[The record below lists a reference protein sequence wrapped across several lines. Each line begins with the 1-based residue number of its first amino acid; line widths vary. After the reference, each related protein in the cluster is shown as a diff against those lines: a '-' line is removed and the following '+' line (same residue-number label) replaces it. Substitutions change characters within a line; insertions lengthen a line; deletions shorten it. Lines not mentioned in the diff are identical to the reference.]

1 MDRNLFD
8 RKCLAIGIIL
18 LFVSITC
25 FPTINAHDDT
35 ILSKVFSIPQ
45 KGDTVSITVLE
56 YRPDGA
62 IGKSI
67 VKMSQEQ
74 VVKLREELT
83 SVKDMDTQL
92 CIYKKYNLIPENV
105 TADVLRLGMEERAQ
119 KMYPEVER
127 LQKVI
132 ANSND
137 HLCINFNCETTAL
150 IAYGLRF
157 LGGLS
162 LITCILN
169 GFNPYYGPLLPS
181 LDVFQILFSFAGQFS
196 AINGNLPDCWSSGY
210 WYAIFLLGFVGY
222 SFKQTPLPN
231 IFITPWFASLGYSVA
246 ALCLA
251 GSVYPE

>member
-1 MDRNLFD
+1 MV
-8 RKCLAIGIIL
+8 GIIL

-25 FPTINAHDDT
+25 FPTICAHDDM
-35 ILSKVFSIPQ
+35 ILSKVISIPQ
-45 KGDTVSITVLE
+45 KEDTVSITVLE
-56 YRPDGA
+56 YRPDGT

-119 KMYPEVER
+119 RMYPEVER
-127 LQKVI
+127 LQKLMT
-132 ANSND
+132 NSNTR
-137 HLCINFNCETTAL
+137 HFLFNFNCGVEGEMDL
-150 IAYGLRF
+150 GLRF

-169 GFNPYYGPLLPS
+169 SFNPYYGLWLPS
-181 LDVFQILFSFAGQFS
+181 IDLFQILFGFGGRLHTY
-196 AINGNLPDCWSSGY
+196 NGILPEFWSTGF
-210 WYAIFLLGFVGY
+210 WYAIFLLGFVGF
-222 SFKQTPLPN
+222 SFKLTPIPT
-231 IFITPWFASLGYSVA
+231 IFITGNYYFSGYSIA

-251 GSVYPE
+251 GAPYNP